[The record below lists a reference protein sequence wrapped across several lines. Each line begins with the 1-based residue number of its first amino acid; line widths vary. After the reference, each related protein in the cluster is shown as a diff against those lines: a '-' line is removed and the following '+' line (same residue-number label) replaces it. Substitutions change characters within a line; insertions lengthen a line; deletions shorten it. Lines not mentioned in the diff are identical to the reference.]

1 MTQNNPKSLFSGKSS
16 TRGKGLGGGA
26 GGITYQGPDILKA
39 HSQKDSVASTG
50 SATDSLFTNINPPK
64 LLHKH
69 ISYVTVIPYTRTI

>member
-1 MTQNNPKSLFSGKSS
+1 MANLVLEV
-16 TRGKGLGGGA
+16 RGWGEGQ

-39 HSQKDSVASTG
+39 HSQKVSVASTG

-69 ISYVTVIPYTRTI
+69 ISYLVCLVTVIPYTRTI